1 MPTRKPKA
9 TTRKPIKTPGLDR
22 MRVKRRQKNA
32 FNEHTRRINKSR
44 KTSSRSKKQKQKQ
57 EKESSLQI
65 LGNPIPKRHLPR
77 NPVRAAA
84 RDAARVGR
92 FGKGPL
98 AHVPTPNAKR
108 GRVNKVGHTGVH
120 DVGIVNSRGSSNS
133 SYGDLA
139 NDPFMNDKSIL
150 STSTVSSSKYSTDQ
164 HHINK
169 IGPGIMGY
177 NVNMPSSK
185 SSNSGFT
192 GTTRSVSSNSSMG
205 GGGKTRRYKK
215 KTCRNKKC
223 KGCKKCDKTRSR
235 R

>member
-1 MPTRKPKA
+1 MPTRKPTT
-9 TTRKPIKTPGLDR
+9 TTRKSKKTPGLDHR
-22 MRVKRRQKNA
+22 MKVKRRQQNA
-32 FNEHTRRINKSR
+32 FNEHTRRMNKSR
-44 KTSSRSKKQKQKQ
+44 KTPSRSKKQKQ

-77 NPVRAAA
+77 NRVRAAA
-84 RDAARVGR
+84 RDAERIDR

-98 AHVPTPNAKR
+98 AHVPTPNAQR
-108 GRVNKVGHTGVH
+108 GRVNKVGPTAVQ

-139 NDPFMNDKSIL
+139 NDPYMNDRSIP
-150 STSTVSSSKYSTDQ
+150 SSPTVSSSKYSTDP
-164 HHINK
+164 HHETR